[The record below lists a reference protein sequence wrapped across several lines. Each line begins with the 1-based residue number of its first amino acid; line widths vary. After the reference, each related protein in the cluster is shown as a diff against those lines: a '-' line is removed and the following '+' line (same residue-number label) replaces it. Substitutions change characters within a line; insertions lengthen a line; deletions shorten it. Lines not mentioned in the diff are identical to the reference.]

1 MVAVLF
7 NNSYLLLT
15 LPGAA
20 AANGTF
26 VDIREGKNG

>member
-1 MVAVLF
+1 MAAMLF

-15 LPGAA
+15 LPLAA

-26 VDIREGKNG
+26 VDARAGKNG